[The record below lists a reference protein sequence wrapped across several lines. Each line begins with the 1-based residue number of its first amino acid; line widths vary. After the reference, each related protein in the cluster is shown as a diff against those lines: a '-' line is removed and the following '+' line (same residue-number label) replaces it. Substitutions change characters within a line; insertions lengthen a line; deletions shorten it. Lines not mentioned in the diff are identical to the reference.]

1 MRNRSKKPKKKIEF
15 SNYGTKENQVR
26 TSSSRYASEEMKIP
40 NECRYKSNYYIN
52 STVCFMGRFKFG
64 VKDQIINLA
73 KAFGFPTSASLAK
86 STGILVVDDL
96 NRTNSVMIDRA
107 RKEGVLILNEEEFL
121 YLISSNKRNTEIIY
135 EKE

>member
-26 TSSSRYASEEMKIP
+26 TTTSRYANEEMKIP
-40 NECRYKSNYYIN
+40 NECRYKSSYYIN

-64 VKDQIINLA
+64 VKDQIVKLA
-73 KAFGFPTSASLAK
+73 NAFGFPTSASFAK

-96 NRTNSVMIDRA
+96 NRTNSILVDRA
-107 RKEGVLILNEEEFL
+107 RKQGVLILNEEEFL
-121 YLISSNKRNTEIIY
+121 YLISSNKTNTEIMY